1 MRREIW
7 MKNRFSAFSL
17 LYELHGKRASHGA
30 VWLLIVEQYYRP
42 KSVDKKFK
50 VKQKA
55 KSWLRQKRCIE
66 ITSFLRNRRDC
77 MTYTVGLYE

>member
-1 MRREIW
+1 MRRKIW

-55 KSWLRQKRCIE
+55 KS
-66 ITSFLRNRRDC
+66 
-77 MTYTVGLYE
+77 